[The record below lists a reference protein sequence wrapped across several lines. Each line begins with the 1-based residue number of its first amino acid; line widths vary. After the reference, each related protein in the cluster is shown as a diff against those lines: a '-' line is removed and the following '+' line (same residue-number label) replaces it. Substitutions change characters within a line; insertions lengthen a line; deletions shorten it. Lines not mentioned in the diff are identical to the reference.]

1 MLIDMILSIK
11 KNNAKKQKMS
21 SSEDHV
27 SDDDITRPVMM
38 VWTVWTVLGVVKM
51 MKWPIGRPSFLT

>member
-1 MLIDMILSIK
+1 MHSQTRKHHQKMLIDMILSIK

-27 SDDDITRPVMM
+27 SYEDLTRPVRMM
-38 VWTVWTVLGVVKM
+38 RTVLRVVE
-51 MKWPIGRPSFLT
+51 